1 MAICLKCSK
10 IKRIVV
16 RDTLGILASGVCLV
30 HCLLTPLLPLLGG
43 LGILGALQDDQF
55 LHLLLLVPV
64 VTLALASFPASCR
77 RHQRYAVM
85 IVGFSGALLLV
96 GALYLEG
103 VWELV
108 ASILGAG
115 LLIIAHWVN
124 QRLIYRVA

>member
-1 MAICLKCSK
+1 M
-10 IKRIVV
+10 
-16 RDTLGILASGVCLV
+16 RDTLGILASGLCLL

-43 LGILGALQDDQF
+43 LGILGAFQEDQF

-64 VTLALASFPASCR
+64 VTLALASFPTSCR

-103 VWELV
+103 PWELV
-108 ASILGAG
+108 ASVLGAG

-124 QRLIYRVA
+124 QRLMYRVALVD